1 MQANTT
7 QVGGEH
13 YRAAPFQHWDL
24 AARLKLG
31 YFEGQITKY
40 ITRHPRKN
48 GAQDA
53 LKALHFTV
61 KLAEL
66 AVTSG
71 WQPAHLFPT
80 QAMLDDYSA
89 SNRLSAMDFR
99 IIRDVLTWQ
108 HRRDLDRVKV
118 AIAELIMRQYG
129 SRYIKDI
136 VKCLGSADTV
146 EELYCAVSSG
156 EMEKLYEAMNPVKGQ
171 YRPVC
176 TPPSDT
182 PVSRHHAYQGV
193 AQHITAEREGE
204 PPLEISVYASSPT
217 LDGGIFRN
225 TTYAAAATK
234 EIRPT
239 DAGQVFLDMAIAV
252 RKVTDITE
260 STIEKGHPPTDGS
273 APDAGYVNQD

>member
-80 QAMLDDYSA
+80 QAMLEDYSE

-99 IIRDVLTWQ
+99 IIRGVLTWQ
-108 HRRDLDRVKV
+108 HRRDLDRVKMMV
-118 AIAELIMRQYG
+118 AELVMRQYG
-129 SRYIKDI
+129 SRYIGDI
-136 VKCLGSADTV
+136 AKCLGGQAGLDEV
-146 EELYCAVSSG
+146 Y
-156 EMEKLYEAMNPVKGQ
+156 AMVLETERLEPGLFDDMVKGQ

-176 TPPSDT
+176 VPPSDA
-182 PVSRHHAYQGV
+182 PA
-193 AQHITAEREGE
+193 
-204 PPLEISVYASSPT
+204 
-217 LDGGIFRN
+217 LDGDIFRN

-239 DAGQVFLDMAIAV
+239 DAGQVFHDMAVAV
-252 RKVTDITE
+252 RKVMDVTE
-260 STIEKGHPPTDGS
+260 AVTEKGCTPTDGS

>member
-53 LKALHFTV
+53 LKALHFTA

-71 WQPAHLFPT
+71 WHPAHLFPT
-80 QAMLDDYSA
+80 QAMLDDYSE

-99 IIRDVLTWQ
+99 IIRAVLTWQ
-108 HRRDLDRVKV
+108 HRRDLDRVKMMV
-118 AIAELIMRQYG
+118 VELVMRQYG
-129 SRYIKDI
+129 SRYIGDI
-136 VKCLGSADTV
+136 AKCLGGQSGLDEVYAMVLETERLDPGLFDDMV
-146 EELYCAVSSG
+146 E
-156 EMEKLYEAMNPVKGQ
+156 GQ

-176 TPPSDT
+176 AP
-182 PVSRHHAYQGV
+182 AG
-193 AQHITAEREGE
+193 TA
-204 PPLEISVYASSPT
+204 
-217 LDGGIFRN
+217 LDGDIYRG
-225 TTYAAAATK
+225 AACATAA
-234 EIRPT
+234 I
-239 DAGQVFLDMAIAV
+239 
-252 RKVTDITE
+252 
-260 STIEKGHPPTDGS
+260 IEKGCPPTDGS

>member
-1 MQANTT
+1 MTANTT

-24 AARLKLG
+24 AALLKLG

-66 AVTSG
+66 ASTGG
-71 WQPAHLFPT
+71 WQPAHLYPT
-80 QAMLDDYSA
+80 QAMLRDYTE
-89 SNRLSAMDFR
+89 SNRLSAMDAR
-99 IIRDVLTWQ
+99 IIQEVLTWQ
-108 HRRDLDRVKV
+108 HRRDLDRVKMMV
-118 AIAELIMRQYG
+118 VELVMSQYG
-129 SRYIKDI
+129 SRYLGDI
-136 VKCLGSADTV
+136 AKCLGGQTGLD
-146 EELYCAVSSG
+146 AVCC
-156 EMEKLYEAMNPVKGQ
+156 MAFEAERLDPGLFDDMVKGQ

-176 TPPSDT
+176 APPSGT
-182 PVSRHHAYQGV
+182 PDGPA
-193 AQHITAEREGE
+193 
-204 PPLEISVYASSPT
+204 
-217 LDGGIFRN
+217 LDGDIYRS
-225 TTYAAAATK
+225 TAYAAAATK

-239 DAGQVFLDMAIAV
+239 DAGQVSHDMAVAV
-252 RKVTDITE
+252 RKVMDATE
-260 STIEKGHPPTDGS
+260 AVIEKGCTPTDGS